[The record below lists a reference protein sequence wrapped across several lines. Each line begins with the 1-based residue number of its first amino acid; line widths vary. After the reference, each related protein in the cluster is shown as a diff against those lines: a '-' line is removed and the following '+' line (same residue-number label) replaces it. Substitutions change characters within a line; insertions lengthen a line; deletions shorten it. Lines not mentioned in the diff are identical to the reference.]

1 MIVLGIESTAHTFG
15 IGITDGKRELANEK
29 VMYKTSGGIHP
40 REASQFMA
48 SNAHRILERALMKA
62 ELSMD
67 DIDGIAFAQGPGLG
81 PCLRVGGT
89 LAVFLADHY
98 EKPIVGVNHCIAHI
112 EVGKWDLG
120 FKDPLVVYVSGANT
134 QILGLAGGKYRIFG
148 ETLDIGLGNAIDVL
162 GREMGLE
169 FPAGPKIE
177 KLAKRG
183 KKLLDL
189 PYTVKG
195 MDLSFSGILTAGKK
209 LVGKEKPED
218 IAFSFQETIFSML
231 VEVSE
236 RALAHTK
243 KKEVMLVGGV
253 AQNSRLR
260 GMFEKMV
267 KPHDAKFGSPKPE
280 YNGDNGFMIALT
292 GWKMLNSGITH
303 NISELRVKQDWRTD
317 DVEVLWE

>member
-15 IGITDGKRELANEK
+15 VGITDGKRELANEK
-29 VMYKTSGGIHP
+29 VVYRTKGGIHP

-48 SNAHRILERALMKA
+48 KNAGEVIKSALEKSGLGI
-62 ELSMD
+62 D

-89 LAVFLADHY
+89 IAVFLAKHY
-98 EKPIVGVNHCIAHI
+98 KKPIVGVNHCIAHI
-112 EVGKWDLG
+112 EVGKWELG
-120 FKDPLVVYVSGANT
+120 FNDPLVVYVSGANT
-134 QILGLAGGKYRIFG
+134 QILALAGGRYRIFG

-162 GREMGLE
+162 GRDMGLE

-177 KLAKRG
+177 KLAKKG
-183 KKLLDL
+183 KNLLDL

-195 MDLSFSGILTAGKK
+195 MDLTFSGLLTAGKK
-209 LVGKEKPED
+209 LVGKVPDED
-218 IAFSFQETIFSML
+218 LAYSFQEIIFSML

-243 KKEVMLVGGV
+243 KKEVLLVGGV

-260 GMFEKMV
+260 EMFEKMV
-267 KPHDAKFGSPKPE
+267 KPHNAKFGSPKPE

-292 GWKMLNSGITH
+292 GWKMMNAGIRH
-303 NISELRVKQDWRTD
+303 KIYELQVKQDWRTD
-317 DVEVLWE
+317 EIDVMWS

>member
-15 IGITDGKRELANEK
+15 VGITDGKRKLANK
-29 VMYKTSGGIHP
+29 RVMYKTKGGIHP

-48 SNAHRILERALMKA
+48 TNADQVVKSALEEAGLGI
-62 ELSMD
+62 D
-67 DIDGIAFAQGPGLG
+67 DIDGIAFARGPGLG

-89 LAVFLADHY
+89 LATFLAKQY

-120 FKDPLVVYVSGANT
+120 FKDPLVIYVSGANT
-134 QILGLAGGKYRIFG
+134 QILGLAGRRYRIFG

-177 KLAKRG
+177 QMAREG
-183 KKLLDL
+183 RNYIEL
-189 PYTVKG
+189 PYTIKG
-195 MDLSFSGILTAGKK
+195 MDLTFSGVLTAAKR
-209 LVGKEKPED
+209 LVGKVNKND
-218 IAFSFQETIFSML
+218 LAYSFQETVFAML

-243 KKEVMLVGGV
+243 KKELMLVGGV
-253 AQNSRLR
+253 AQNKRLCE
-260 GMFEKMV
+260 MLSDMV
-267 KPHDAKFGSPKPE
+267 KPHQARFGVPKAE

-292 GWKMLNSGITH
+292 GWKMFNAGIRH
-303 NISELRVKQDWRTD
+303 DINDLHVLQDWRTD
-317 DVEVLWE
+317 DVEIAW